1 MVAKKFAH
9 FMETLMRN
17 CKVLMKSNIKTS
29 GELKPA
35 FTLHSQ
41 TLLSSLTP
49 PYLDLLAK
57 IDFISK

>member
-1 MVAKKFAH
+1 MTSRLKRTYQTASIVV
-9 FMETLMRN
+9 M
-17 CKVLMKSNIKTS
+17 VLMKSNIKAS

-41 TLLSSLTP
+41 LLSSLTP